1 MNNTVLNYWKFTQ
14 RSVRTIIL
22 TKWSQEDWRV
32 LDGPQNLGLILRSSR
47 STRIPCISFNKVRLL
62 KSTLERLSK
71 SVEESGVVINQCEFN
86 NCQFQCGVYDL
97 VTFLEISKVQR
108 VAIIGSVTGR
118 PIFMKYLLG
127 SAYVKTISLAIIIG
141 SNCSTLPLFPH
152 AVFMPENLKIVLNA
166 WSNGTHGTF
175 QFFMVRTKI
184 PVMNKPSSC
193 KASQLDPIKDFPYLQ
208 CRRNVYTYFKNGVRM
223 KIKREHNHW
232 LFNCHSVGFINS
244 YFVEHLGYF

>member
-14 RSVRTIIL
+14 RSVRTIIVGSTVGL

-152 AVFMPENLKIVLNA
+152 AVFMPENLKIVLN
-166 WSNGTHGTF
+166 
-175 QFFMVRTKI
+175 RT
-184 PVMNKPSSC
+184 
-193 KASQLDPIKDFPYLQ
+193 Y
-208 CRRNVYTYFKNGVRM
+208 CRRCIIFFSLTCYSRDHHDPNACSSR
-223 KIKREHNHW
+223 
-232 LFNCHSVGFINS
+232 NCLATATQPSRTAGA
-244 YFVEHLGYF
+244 